1 MDGRTG
7 WNGSEDG
14 QMTTS
19 VAGAIERI
27 PRVPLATLPTPLH
40 EARRLRD
47 ALGGPDRCPRILLKR
62 DDLTGLALGGNKA
75 RKLEFLVADALR
87 GGATILVTTG
97 GAQSNHARM
106 TAAAGRMVG
115 LPTSLVLSA
124 AAGERDVQGN
134 LLLDRLLGAE
144 VTFVEPA
151 SDPMKL
157 TGPDEAAALAELEAA
172 LRARGER
179 PYLVPLG
186 GSTPL
191 GVLGYVAGALELEGQ
206 LKAAGERP
214 ERLYVACGSRG
225 TAAGLVLGARLAG
238 ASYVVHG
245 VAVSG
250 GDPASTGFAVEIANG
265 AAELLGSDVRLT
277 TGDFATDQSQIG
289 PGYGRSTRGSV
300 EAIELLARSEGIL
313 LDPVYTAKAMAG
325 LVADVRDGAVD
336 PAATVVFLH
345 TGGQPALFA
354 HAAELAASTAQD
366 TGEDRARR

>member
-1 MDGRTG
+1 M
-7 WNGSEDG
+7 
-14 QMTTS
+14 MTS
-19 VAGAIERI
+19 VIGAMERI

-75 RKLEFLVADALR
+75 RKLEFLVTDALR
-87 GGATILVTTG
+87 GGATVLVTTG
-97 GAQSNHARM
+97 GVQSNHARM

-124 AAGERDVQGN
+124 APGEREVQGN

-144 VTFVEPA
+144 ITFVEPPR
-151 SDPMKL
+151 DPMKL
-157 TGPDEAAALAELEAA
+157 TGPDEAAALAELEAR

-206 LKAAGERP
+206 LEAAGARP

-238 ASYVVHG
+238 ASYAVRG

-250 GDPASTGFAVEIANG
+250 GDPASTAFAVEIANG
-265 AAELLGSDVRLT
+265 AAELLGSDARLT
-277 TGDFATDQSQIG
+277 PDDFETDQSQIG
-289 PGYGRSTRGSV
+289 PGYGRSTPASL
-300 EAIELLARSEGIL
+300 EAIELLALTEGVL

-325 LVADVRDGAVD
+325 LVADIRAGAID
-336 PAATVVFLH
+336 PAATVVFVH
-345 TGGQPALFA
+345 TGGQAALFA
-354 HAAELAASTAQD
+354 HAAELAVA
-366 TGEDRARR
+366 TGRVGGRDGSAR